1 MKKINLKLI
10 ILLILSIASIIFT
23 YNDYFLYKTPILKIT
38 NIDNVLQESTIKGE
52 DYYNQIITGKIMNG
66 KYKGNILTV
75 KNTASTSNV
84 YGDTIKNNSEL
95 FIEVSSDGT
104 KAIRI
109 TNIKR
114 DKYLVIL
121 LVIFIDLII
130 LTAGKKGL
138 KTLGS
143 LLGNIIITGIAIF
156 TFKNNYKTLNMLLLY
171 FIVSIIFIIFSL
183 YITNGKSKK
192 TLSAIISSI
201 ASLFIS
207 FGLSFLLIK
216 IYGKDISIWTME
228 YIEVVYDYENFFYV
242 SILLCGLGA
251 IMDIAI
257 TISSSLNE
265 LIVKNPKIDRESL
278 IKSGKE
284 ISKDIVGTMTNVMLY
299 TCYTPVIPT
308 VLLAVK
314 NNITIANAI
323 SLYGSLELII
333 VLCSCIS
340 IVLTIPISLYI
351 SIFILHNLEVRK

>member
-265 LIVKNPKIDRESL
+265 LIVKNPKIDKESL

-351 SIFILHNLEVRK
+351 SIFILHNLGVKK

>member
-265 LIVKNPKIDRESL
+265 LIVKNPKIDKESL

>member
-66 KYKGNILTV
+66 KYKGNTLTV

-130 LTAGKKGL
+130 ITAGKKGL

-314 NNITIANAI
+314 NNITIANAL

-351 SIFILHNLEVRK
+351 SIFILHKTEVRK

>member
-1 MKKINLKLI
+1 MKKLNYKLI
-10 ILLILSIASIIFT
+10 ILFLLSIFSIIFT
-23 YNDYFLYKTPILKIT
+23 YNDYFLYKNPILKVD
-38 NIDNVLQESTIKGE
+38 NIDNVVQESTINGE
-52 DYYNQIITGKIMNG
+52 KYYNQLITGTIMNG
-66 KYKGNILTV
+66 KYKGNTLTV
-75 KNTASTSNV
+75 KNTASSSSV
-84 YGDTIKNNSEL
+84 YGDMIRENSEL
-95 FIEVSSDGT
+95 FVEISTDGT

-130 LTAGKKGL
+130 VTAGKKGL

-183 YITNGKSKK
+183 YITNGKGKK
-192 TLSAIISSI
+192 TLSAIVSSI

-265 LIVKNPKIDRESL
+265 LIVKNPKIDRVSL
-278 IKSGKE
+278 LNSGKE
-284 ISKDIVGTMTNVMLY
+284 ISKDIVGTMINVMLY

-323 SLYGSLELII
+323 SLYGNLELII

-351 SIFILHNLEVRK
+351 SVFILHKTEVKK